1 MKSGGFRKYLAV
13 LCGACCLMVM
23 GQAKPAKSQDN
34 SSPQMRI
41 AIRGK
46 AVYIYHTMLPLSGQG
61 FNIYRKDQESDSLK
75 KLNKQPILS
84 VAYPAMLKG
93 VLGDHYD
100 VLQEAL
106 QAYTPQ
112 SLFLKL
118 RSHPVEGRL
127 YSFTFPEVAQALGR
141 LYIDSTAS
149 IGSTV
154 TYHIEF
160 VNDIGN
166 PTGKVLDKK
175 VTLKPH
181 MMVSPTDLSAKNK
194 SNLITLKWKYAAF
207 NLQNDDHV
215 IRFNVYQQDNDGN
228 IQLIND
234 PDIILRQTDKQQFQ
248 YTFNVDRAGVTTHF
262 FVRAVSITGQESESS
277 EVLDYKVVDNVPPN
291 VIGAVGAAVGQDGI
305 LVSWPNSKALDVE
318 GYRVYRKKNMQ
329 DSYSLMTKQ
338 LLPAENPSYTDTT
351 AVQGN
356 VYYYS
361 VTAVD
366 STGNESPKSVP
377 GSALYQDV
385 TPPPSPRKITVSYK
399 DSVVNLSWTP
409 SRMPRDFKSWIILR
423 QNGNETSIDGFLK
436 LNLSNT
442 RDTVFIDRGNGG
454 LGFSEGAYYRYGLA
468 AVDSSNNVSDTLFTV
483 YQVPDNTP
491 PQPPSYL
498 RARNHDA
505 AWIDV
510 IWTHSASGD
519 ATTYQLSKKRL
530 DADSSQTRLF
540 NPATT
545 NWRDEQIDLGHRY
558 LYSMIAVD
566 SAGNKSRA
574 VSSDTVLVRDHQ
586 PPRRVS
592 NVQIRWNGDNFVLTW
607 SAVVTYD
614 MAGYRIYKSSLQTGV
629 YHLVSDSLIS
639 QNHYNLGNKA
649 IGNGEWLIVRAVDT
663 SENES
668 RNSEPVEFKAR

>member
-1 MKSGGFRKYLAV
+1 
-13 LCGACCLMVM
+13 
-23 GQAKPAKSQDN
+23 
-34 SSPQMRI
+34 MRI

-46 AVYIYHTMLPLSGQG
+46 AVYIYHTMLPPPGHG
-61 FNIYRKDQESDSLK
+61 FNIYRKDQGSDSLK
-75 KLNKQPILS
+75 KLNDEPILS

-93 VLGDHYD
+93 VLGDQYD
-100 VLQEAL
+100 VLQEAM

-166 PTGKVLDKK
+166 PTGKILDKK

-181 MMVSPTDLSAKNK
+181 VMTTSTDLSAKNK
-194 SNLITLKWKYAAF
+194 GNLITLKWKYASF

-215 IRFNVYQQDNDGN
+215 IRFNVYQKDNNGN

-248 YTFNVDRAGVTTHF
+248 YTFNVDRSGVTAHF
-262 FVRAVSITGQESESS
+262 FVRAVSITGQESEPS
-277 EVLDYKVVDNVPPN
+277 EVLDYNVIDNVPPN
-291 VIGAVGAAVGQDGI
+291 VISAVGAVAGQKGM
-305 LVSWPNSKALDVE
+305 LVSWPSSKDLDVE
-318 GYRVYRKKNMQ
+318 GYRVYRKKNME
-329 DSYSLMTKQ
+329 DSYSLMTNQ
-338 LLPAENPSYTDTT
+338 LLPAENQSYTDTT

-361 VTAVD
+361 VSAVD
-366 STGNESPKSVP
+366 SAGNESPKSVP

-385 TPPPSPRKITVSYK
+385 TPPPSPRRITVSYK

-423 QNGNETSIDGFLK
+423 QNGNETSSDGFLK
-436 LNLSNT
+436 LNLSNM
-442 RDTVFIDRGNGG
+442 RDTVFTDKGNGG

-468 AVDSSNNVSDTLFTV
+468 ALDSSNNVSDTLFTV

-491 PQPPSYL
+491 PKPPSYL

-519 ATTYQLSKKRL
+519 ATTYKLSKKRL
-530 DADSSQTRLF
+530 DTDSSQTRHF
-540 NPATT
+540 NPGTT
-545 NWRDEQIDLGHRY
+545 SWRDEQIELGHRY

-566 SAGNKSRA
+566 SAGNKSSA
-574 VSSDTVLVRDHQ
+574 VSSDTVWVRDHQ

-592 NVQIRWNGDNFVLTW
+592 NVRIRRNGDNFVLTW
-607 SAVVTYD
+607 SPVVTYD
-614 MAGYRIYKSSLQTGV
+614 MAGYRIYKSNLQTGV

-639 QNHYNLGNKA
+639 QNHYNLRNRG

-668 RNSEPVEFKAR
+668 KNSEPVEFKAR